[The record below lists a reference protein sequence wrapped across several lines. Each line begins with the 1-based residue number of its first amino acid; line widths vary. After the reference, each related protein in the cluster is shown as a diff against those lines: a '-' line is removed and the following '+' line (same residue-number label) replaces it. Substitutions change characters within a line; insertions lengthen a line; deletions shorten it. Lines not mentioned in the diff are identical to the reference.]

1 MPALSQ
7 AFSTSGQ
14 NQDHLTERAVVRPA
28 EPAHRRAAVARR
40 TWARQRVAL
49 STSLPIVPVAGR
61 GTVPLNAPWP
71 ERPAARLPF
80 TCASPPVSHQPV
92 RYHHP
97 VPKPPGQPARWHIE
111 PAMAGSP
118 GHRAGWI

>member
-14 NQDHLTERAVVRPA
+14 NQDHLTERAVVRPV

-61 GTVPLNAPWP
+61 GTVPLNTPI
-71 ERPAARLPF
+71 RSRNHPAGRHAGTSSRLL
-80 TCASPPVSHQPV
+80 
-92 RYHHP
+92 
-97 VPKPPGQPARWHIE
+97 PALWDIE
-111 PAMAGSP
+111 PARSDDPDAPVPPSANP
-118 GHRAGWI
+118 GERDRTGP